1 MYKPKNTYIM
11 RCIPTLFSILFCL
24 SMQAQLVT
32 YPESLNPGMPH
43 NDDYTVRVRN
53 FGAECR
59 TQLAVHGLP
68 AFTETMGRI
77 YSNQEIIP

>member
-32 YPESLNPGMPH
+32 YPESLNPGKPH
-43 NDDYTVRVRN
+43 KDENTEPVPIPES
-53 FGAECR
+53 ECKK
-59 TQLAVHGLP
+59 
-68 AFTETMGRI
+68 
-77 YSNQEIIP
+77 